1 MDSRKSM
8 FTTEE
13 MRSMYLWDAWCEA
26 MPLTA
31 EERRESARRDEYA
44 KSTNGYMSSRPGTQ
58 STVSDAERNRA
69 YAARYRANHHDRII
83 AYNRAHADEINER
96 QREYRRYA
104 KMEG

>member
-13 MRSMYLWDAWCEA
+13 MRSLYLWDAWCEA

-44 KSTNGYMSSRPGTQ
+44 KSTNGYMSGRPGTQ
-58 STVSDAERNRA
+58 SSASEAERNRA

-83 AYNRAHADEINER
+83 AYNRTHADEINER